1 MRSELSPPGP
11 QAVFSGV
18 PRMASVMPM
27 QYPCPYCG
35 NYILTVTTPV
45 PGLLTWMLCTGL
57 FVFGCFL
64 GCCLFPFCMENL
76 MDVKHICPVCRHE
89 VFRYRRL

>member
-1 MRSELSPPGP
+1 
-11 QAVFSGV
+11 
-18 PRMASVMPM
+18 MPM

-57 FVFGCFL
+57 FVFGCVGVGL
-64 GCCLFPFCMENL
+64 QGGKDAWQRGQGRSKEGGVQP
-76 MDVKHICPVCRHE
+76 
-89 VFRYRRL
+89 